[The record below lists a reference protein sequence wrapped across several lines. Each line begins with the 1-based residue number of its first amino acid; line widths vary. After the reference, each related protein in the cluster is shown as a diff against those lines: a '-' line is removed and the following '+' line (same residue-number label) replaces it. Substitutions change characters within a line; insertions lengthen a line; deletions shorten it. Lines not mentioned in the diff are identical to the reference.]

1 MTKILV
7 CIVVSSPLGIQEV
20 TGSYLD
26 LETSYLDSEFLWHSL
41 ILPDECW
48 HKTLKLAM
56 IVSVSALSNS
66 LFTVV
71 CGFNIQCVAQKAQE
85 PLNYISLR

>member
-1 MTKILV
+1 MTKILA
-7 CIVVSSPLGIQEV
+7 CIVVSSPVCIKEV
-20 TGSYLD
+20 IGSILD

-66 LFTVV
+66 LLRVV
-71 CGFNIQCVAQKAQE
+71 FGFNIYSVW
-85 PLNYISLR
+85 LRKHKNLSITYL